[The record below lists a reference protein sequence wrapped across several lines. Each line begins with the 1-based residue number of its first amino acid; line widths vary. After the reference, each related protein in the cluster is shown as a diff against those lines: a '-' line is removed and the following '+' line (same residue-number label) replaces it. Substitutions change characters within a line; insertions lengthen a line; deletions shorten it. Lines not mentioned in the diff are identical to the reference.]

1 MFLKGGRGASFAI
14 MKKVIINHELVIET
28 EAKVSILDRGY
39 QFGDGV
45 YEVIRFYNQK
55 LFKLEEHL
63 RRYRNSAEKIGINF
77 DYDSDK
83 MKEDMIYLMKNSKYN
98 SGYIYTQIT
107 RGVAKRDHVYI
118 GKNMK
123 SQYIAYA
130 VQEEDRPFQVMEEG
144 IKVLLH
150 EDIRWLKCDVKSLN
164 LLGSVLVK
172 NKAMELGAKEAI
184 LHRDGVVT
192 EGSSTNVFVIKNGAL
207 YTHPANHLI
216 LDGITKNVVIEI
228 AKENNIQIIE
238 YPFTLEF
245 FKNADEIFT
254 TSSTAEIMPV
264 VKYGE
269 YNNDKYNESLI
280 KDGKKGPL
288 TDYVQG
294 KFGEKI
300 RLSKNGDDD

>member
-1 MFLKGGRGASFAI
+1 
-14 MKKVIINHELVIET
+14 MKNVIINHELVT
-28 EAKVSILDRGY
+28 EMDAKVSILDRGY

-55 LFKLEEHL
+55 LFRVEEHMQ
-63 RRYRNSAEKIGINF
+63 RFKRSAEKIGIDF
-77 DYDSDK
+77 VYDLDK
-83 MKEDMIYLMKNSKYN
+83 MAEEMAFLMINSNYN

-118 GKNMK
+118 GKHME

-130 VQEEDRPFQVMEEG
+130 VQEERPMNVMENG

-164 LLGSVLVK
+164 LLGSVIAK
-172 NKAMELGAKEAI
+172 NKAIEFGAKEAV
-184 LHRDGVVT
+184 LYRDGVVT
-192 EGSSTNVFVIKNGAL
+192 EGSSTNVFVAKDGVL

-228 AKENNIQIIE
+228 AKENNIQVIE
-238 YPFTLEF
+238 KPFTLDF
-245 FKNADEIFT
+245 LKNADEIFT

-264 VKYGE
+264 VEYGE
-269 YNNDKYNESLI
+269 YTSDIYVEKII
-280 KDGKKGPL
+280 KDGKKGSL
-288 TDYVQG
+288 TDFVQK
-294 KFGEKI
+294 KFEEKIGLSSNGEKI
-300 RLSKNGDDD
+300 L